1 MSTMNLWI
9 YDLQCLM
16 FSVQG
21 TVMPRDTYNNNMPGI
36 MMEKWDASGR
46 IKTIENVLTKAKS
59 ILARIIQCPGR

>member
-1 MSTMNLWI
+1 
-9 YDLQCLM
+9 
-16 FSVQG
+16 
-21 TVMPRDTYNNNMPGI
+21 MPRDTYNNNMPGI